1 MLKLVLVR
9 PLVVEILEKV
19 RVAVPPMEHTTR
31 NSARKAWQ
39 KFGSILGRAGSRRDG
54 LMGL

>member
-19 RVAVPPMEHTTR
+19 RLAVPPTEHTAR

-39 KFGSILGRAGSRRDG
+39 KFGSILERAGSRKDG